1 MKIAEISIGEGHPLA
16 LIAGLNVLEDQAGAV
31 DCARRVQAL
40 GNKHGLPT
48 LFKASY
54 DKANRTRA
62 DGFRGVG
69 LDRGLEIFE
78 AIKREVQIPV
88 LTDIHE
94 TREAAQVAEVVDAL
108 QIPAM
113 LCRQTDLLR
122 SAAETGRPIN
132 IKKGQFIAPDDFR
145 HAVEKV
151 RHFGCENVLATE
163 RGTSFGYGELVVDMR
178 SLLKMRSFAP
188 VAFDA
193 THSVQQP
200 GRQDGAS
207 GGDRKFVAPLARAAT
222 AMGVDA
228 LFIEVHP
235 RPEEAP
241 VDGPCQLTFDDLD
254 RLLSEVSSIRSAL
267 PSPNAHG

>member
-1 MKIAEISIGEGHPLA
+1 MKIADISIGEGHPLA
-16 LIAGLNVLEDQAGAV
+16 LIAGLNVLEDEASALECAEKV
-31 DCARRVQAL
+31 DAL
-40 GNKHGLPT
+40 GSKHGLPT

-69 LDRGLEIFE
+69 LERGLEIFE
-78 AIKREVQIPV
+78 SIKRKVQIPV

-94 TREAAQVAEVVDAL
+94 SHQASRVAGVVDAL

-113 LCRQTDLLR
+113 LCRQTDLLK
-122 SAAETGRPIN
+122 SAAETGKPIN
-132 IKKGQFIAPDDFR
+132 VKKGQFIAPDDFR
-145 HAVEKV
+145 HAVEKL
-151 RHFGCENVLATE
+151 HGFGCQDVLVTE

-178 SLLKMRSFAP
+178 SLKRMRAFAP

-200 GRQDGAS
+200 GRKDGAS
-207 GGDRKFVAPLARAAT
+207 GGERQFVAPLARAAT

-235 RPEEAP
+235 EPAKAP
-241 VDGPCQLTFDDLD
+241 VDGPCQLTFDELD
-254 RLLSEVSSIRSAL
+254 RLLSEVGSIRAAL
-267 PSPNAHG
+267 AAANS